1 MDCRR
6 ILVVD
11 DEEGIRKLL
20 ATAFQCAGYDVRVA
34 ANAQQAMAIC
44 DSESFDV
51 LLSDVVMP
59 GKNGHELARW
69 IAMREPRTRTVLMSG
84 FDDGVCQ
91 GCGIPERPCSWLQ
104 KPFLPREAITLV
116 NGIFEGSEADCAS
129 IARES

>member
-20 ATAFQCAGYDVRVA
+20 ATAFKGAGYDVRVA
-34 ANAQQAMAIC
+34 GDAQQAMAIC

-51 LLSDVVMP
+51 VLSDVVMP

-69 IAMREPRTRTVLMSG
+69 IVTKDPRTRTVLMSG
-84 FDDGVCQ
+84 FDEAICQ
-91 GCGIPERPCSWLQ
+91 GCGIPARPCSWLQ
-104 KPFLPREAITLV
+104 KPFLPREAIALV
-116 NGIFEGSEADCAS
+116 NGIFNESSEAAFVPVG
-129 IARES
+129 